1 MKLKKLFIISM
12 ISMLA
17 ASNLYAATAKTMKI
31 GETTTSVTTVV
42 RNSRTLVPLR
52 EASELIGAKVDY
64 NAARKLITLTRG
76 NQVVILKIDNAVISV
91 NDLMYKMD
99 TAPITING
107 STYLPIRVIAE
118 AFGHTVVSSNGVVT
132 ISSIQE
138 AEKVLASS
146 NAPIFKISLTKEDME
161 FQDSMN
167 EILKV
172 WNPYC
177 SEIEKEF
184 LRTCVEDFYLLADYE
199 KVINKMQTNS
209 YNFNATLSTEVDRIE
224 RAIKVNSK
232 IKDDIQYGSDSNVLR
247 ALIDTNG
254 KLQSGSIWFKGSIDS
269 MQRKP
274 LVHIYIDA
282 MIEDYNKTVEFYEKA
297 VEHMV
302 SALTEIQS

>member
-1 MKLKKLFIISM
+1 
-12 ISMLA
+12 
-17 ASNLYAATAKTMKI
+17 
-31 GETTTSVTTVV
+31 
-42 RNSRTLVPLR
+42 
-52 EASELIGAKVDY
+52 
-64 NAARKLITLTRG
+64 
-76 NQVVILKIDNAVISV
+76 
-91 NDLMYKMD
+91 
-99 TAPITING
+99 
-107 STYLPIRVIAE
+107 
-118 AFGHTVVSSNGVVT
+118 
-132 ISSIQE
+132 
-138 AEKVLASS
+138 
-146 NAPIFKISLTKEDME
+146 
-161 FQDSMN
+161 
-167 EILKV
+167 
-172 WNPYC
+172 
-177 SEIEKEF
+177 
-184 LRTCVEDFYLLADYE
+184 
-199 KVINKMQTNS
+199 MQTNS